1 MKLFIAQINPTVGD
15 IEKNSRLIVK
25 AIEQAKEAQASLVV
39 FPQMALTGYP
49 PHDLLR
55 NRAFTAAISE
65 AWHTIAEACQGLKA
79 IVGSPIVCQEDEEET
94 LYNGA
99 VLLSHTEK
107 AEIIPL
113 QASAL
118 HDHSWFA
125 ASDYFNNGSAIA
137 SAITCE
143 DYKVILSIDDEILDE
158 EFASLAQQ
166 EKQSGNKQILAINL
180 AARPFIS
187 GQWKQHV
194 ALLQQRAQELGV
206 HILEANLVGGQD
218 QIILEGGSL
227 LISNQGQ
234 LLHYAPRFH
243 EYCHLW
249 TLSSQSTTQSMPLPA
264 EDEKW
269 AKESELAEAICLGL
283 GDYMRKNGFTDVVLG
298 ISGGIDSA
306 LCAAL
311 AVKTLGSEHVHGI
324 YMPSRFSTD
333 ISEEEVAKLCR
344 SLGID
349 LQLLPIEGP
358 RAAFTELLAP
368 AFAGRSFDITE
379 ENIQARIRAILVMA
393 MSNKFGWLA
402 ICTGNKAEEAVG
414 YSTLYGDGAGGIAP
428 IMDLYKNE
436 VRSLCRYLNKDKE
449 IIPSLIIT
457 RPPSAELHE
466 GQKDSD
472 SLPDYDVLD
481 AMLKAYLE
489 EGHTKAELKAEGFDE
504 AMVEKVIRLVERS
517 EFKRQQGPI
526 GLKLSPML
534 LGLDR
539 HMPITKGIRAL

>member
-15 IEKNSRLIVK
+15 VEKNSRLIVK

-180 AARPFIS
+180 AARPFIFRTMETACS
-187 GQWKQHV
+187 FIATACPRIGSTHFGSQ
-194 ALLQQRAQELGV
+194 LGRR
-206 HILEANLVGGQD
+206 
-218 QIILEGGSL
+218 
-227 LISNQGQ
+227 
-234 LLHYAPRFH
+234 PRSDHFRRRLFA
-243 EYCHLW
+243 YF
-249 TLSSQSTTQSMPLPA
+249 QPGPA
-264 EDEKW
+264 
-269 AKESELAEAICLGL
+269 
-283 GDYMRKNGFTDVVLG
+283 F
-298 ISGGIDSA
+298 A

-311 AVKTLGSEHVHGI
+311 
-324 YMPSRFSTD
+324 P
-333 ISEEEVAKLCR
+333 
-344 SLGID
+344 
-349 LQLLPIEGP
+349 
-358 RAAFTELLAP
+358 
-368 AFAGRSFDITE
+368 
-379 ENIQARIRAILVMA
+379 
-393 MSNKFGWLA
+393 
-402 ICTGNKAEEAVG
+402 
-414 YSTLYGDGAGGIAP
+414 
-428 IMDLYKNE
+428 
-436 VRSLCRYLNKDKE
+436 
-449 IIPSLIIT
+449 
-457 RPPSAELHE
+457 
-466 GQKDSD
+466 
-472 SLPDYDVLD
+472 
-481 AMLKAYLE
+481 
-489 EGHTKAELKAEGFDE
+489 
-504 AMVEKVIRLVERS
+504 
-517 EFKRQQGPI
+517 
-526 GLKLSPML
+526 
-534 LGLDR
+534 
-539 HMPITKGIRAL
+539 